1 MADAIAGD
9 SISSRGT
16 SRRDGVV
23 IFFSVILDDSGSDA
37 AAVATAGDPQFSN
50 KGRRGGSEFG

>member
-23 IFFSVILDDSGSDA
+23 IFFSVILDDS
-37 AAVATAGDPQFSN
+37 
-50 KGRRGGSEFG
+50 